1 MLKKKALKRSTGLN
15 VRIQPVISARTAV
28 RLEDT
33 ARKRNWQLGQTLDF
47 LSSLGEDYEH
57 FKAAL
62 DAGRDLKEIVAN
74 FVSAVTES
82 IEIENLKK

>member
-1 MLKKKALKRSTGLN
+1 MLKKKASKKNTGLN

-33 ARKRNWQLGQTLDF
+33 ARKYNWQLGQTLDF
-47 LSSLGEDYEH
+47 LSSLVEDYEH

-62 DAGRDLKEIVAN
+62 DEGRDLKEIVAN
-74 FVSAVTES
+74 FVASVTES